1 MNRKDL
7 FEIFGIDDLIHL
19 PEAVMKVLDAPLEER
34 NAVYMQMLE
43 RSGFDLSYDW
53 FEKVYMEEL
62 SNRKDHGQFFTPPT
76 VGELLAKITGN
87 GQGTIHEPTAGTG
100 GLVIKLWH
108 LQTRKCMPWEYFP
121 SEHMVNCW
129 ELSDRC
135 VTLLLLNLSIRGMMG
150 YVYHGDTLE
159 RTVKMKY
166 VLLNTRDDCMGF
178 SEVIRDPDGN
188 KLISKETRL

>member
-53 FEKVYMEEL
+53 FEKVYM
-62 SNRKDHGQFFTPPT
+62 
-76 VGELLAKITGN
+76 
-87 GQGTIHEPTAGTG
+87 AGTG

-135 VTLLLLNLSIRGMMG
+135 VPLLLLNLSIRGMMG

>member
-34 NAVYMQMLE
+34 NAVYMQLLE
-43 RSGFDLSYDW
+43 HSGFDLSYDW
-53 FEKVYMEEL
+53 FEKIYMEEL

-87 GQGTIHEPTAGTG
+87 CQGPTHEPTAGTG
-100 GLVIKLWH
+100 GLVIKLWYE
-108 LQTRKCMPWEYFP
+108 QTRKYMPWANIP

-135 VTLLLLNLSIRGMMG
+135 VPLLLLNLSIRGMMG

-166 VLLNTRDDCMGF
+166 ILLNAKDDCMGF

-188 KLISKETRL
+188 KWINKEIRP